1 MSQGDDFS
9 STVDYDTM
17 RGQDYPAIRQFTV
30 FLENRVGVLT
40 SLVRRFAGTKVRFL
54 SLSIIDSTECS
65 FVRIVF
71 SHPEQGREILE
82 RAGLAMVES
91 DLLAVEL
98 NDVQQPLLQLFSALL
113 QAEVNLV
120 QTCNLMVPNYEG
132 NVLGIMVDN
141 IDLAQEILA
150 ANGFNLLTEDDLQEI
165 IESSE
170 GE

>member
-1 MSQGDDFS
+1 MSQGDDFG
-9 STVDYDTM
+9 STVDYDTL

-40 SLVRRFAGTKVRFL
+40 GLVRRFSGTKVRVL
-54 SLSIIDSTECS
+54 SLNIIDSTECS

-98 NDVQQPLLQLFSALL
+98 NDVDQPLLQLFSALL
-113 QAEVNLV
+113 RAEVSLV
-120 QTCNLMVPNYEG
+120 QTCTLMTPNHDSD
-132 NVLGIMVDN
+132 VLGIMVDN
-141 IDLAQEILA
+141 IDLAREVLSSH
-150 ANGFNLLTEDDLQEI
+150 GFNLLTENDLQDMV
-165 IESSE
+165 
-170 GE
+170 

>member
-9 STVDYDTM
+9 ATVDFETM
-17 RGQDYPAIRQFTV
+17 RGRDYPAIRQFTV
-30 FLENRVGVLT
+30 FLENRVGMLT
-40 SLVRRFAGTKVRFL
+40 SLVRRFSGTQVRVL

-98 NDVQQPLLQLFSALL
+98 NDVQQPLLQLFSSLL

-120 QTCNLMVPNYEG
+120 QTCTLMVPNYEG

-141 IDLAQEILA
+141 IDLAREILA
-150 ANGFNLLTEDDLQEI
+150 ANGFKLLTENDLQDLL
-165 IESSE
+165 
-170 GE
+170 

>member
-1 MSQGDDFS
+1 MSQGDDFNS
-9 STVDYDTM
+9 IVDYDTM

-30 FLENRVGVLT
+30 FLENRVGILT
-40 SLVRRFAGTKVRFL
+40 SLVRRFSGTKVRVL
-54 SLSIIDSTECS
+54 SLNIIDSTECS

-120 QTCNLMVPNYEG
+120 QTCTLMVPNYDG

-141 IDLAQEILA
+141 IDLAREILTS
-150 ANGFNLLTEDDLQEI
+150 NGFNVLTENELQDMAE
-165 IESSE
+165 
-170 GE
+170 